1 MKVFL
6 FVLLA
11 TIAEAVGDSV
21 IRVSLQSQTLSARI
35 ALFVLGGLLLTL
47 YGTSLNHAPVEFS
60 TVTGLYVAM
69 LFIVFQ
75 ITNFIFFGVTPTPTI
90 LIGGALIVTGGAV
103 IYVWR

>member
-1 MKVFL
+1 MQVFL
-6 FVLLA
+6 FVLMA
-11 TIAEAVGDSV
+11 TVVEAVGDSV

-47 YGTSLNHAPVEFS
+47 YGTSLNLAPVAFS

-75 ITNFIFFGVTPTPTI
+75 ITNFIFFGATPTVPI
-90 LIGGALIVTGGAV
+90 FIGGALIVTGGAV